1 MLRYKFRLNPF
12 LREAL
17 YIGLFYEYWRKRE
30 SIIIT
35 IIIIIIIFII
45 TIIIIITIT
54 SLTQTYR
61 SIILEPARINPFKD
75 LFLQGPICYN
85 DAQNKGI
92 NLLVY

>member
-1 MLRYKFRLNPF
+1 MLRYKFRFNHL

-17 YIGLFYEYWRKRE
+17 YIGLFYEYWTKRE
-30 SIIIT
+30 SI

-45 TIIIIITIT
+45 TIIVIITIT

-75 LFLQGPICYN
+75 IFFFKEL
-85 DAQNKGI
+85 GI
-92 NLLVY
+92 

>member
-1 MLRYKFRLNPF
+1 MLRYKFRFNHF

-35 IIIIIIIFII
+35 IVIIIFII

>member
-1 MLRYKFRLNPF
+1 MLRYKFRFNHF

-17 YIGLFYEYWRKRE
+17 YISLFYEYWRKRE

-35 IIIIIIIFII
+35 IIIIIIIIFII

-75 LFLQGPICYN
+75 LFFFKEL
-85 DAQNKGI
+85 GI
-92 NLLVY
+92 

>member
-1 MLRYKFRLNPF
+1 MSIEE
-12 LREAL
+12 RERIL
-17 YIGLFYEYWRKRE
+17 LLLLLLLLLLFF
-30 SIIIT
+30 IIS
-35 IIIIIIIFII
+35 II

>member
-1 MLRYKFRLNPF
+1 MLRYKFRFNHF

-17 YIGLFYEYWRKRE
+17 YISLFYEYWRKRE

-35 IIIIIIIFII
+35 IIIIIIIIIIIFII

-75 LFLQGPICYN
+75 LFFFKEL
-85 DAQNKGI
+85 GI
-92 NLLVY
+92 